1 MGQARPSRAYQIALR
16 ERALASGAA
25 ASGAAASGRV
35 LYALFVVVDSVYA
48 GERLLLRAAPLC

>member
-16 ERALASGAA
+16 ERSL

-48 GERLLLRAAPLC
+48 GGHLLPALLASPLC